1 MPLPANLTAA
11 QQTQI
16 QTEGSSLGNTLN
28 DARLANIDGL
38 AQLRSAA
45 GALANPASS
54 REDLIEAGS
63 FLKGYVNGVRAI
75 ARQNT
80 SGGGGFVNCVN
91 ACETQ
96 HSRCLRTSSEF
107 LCDIQAA
114 KCLLSCAVSGSGLSL
129 TGGQPVAPI

>member
-1 MPLPANLTAA
+1 MPLSANLTAA

-38 AQLRSAA
+38 AQLRTAA

-75 ARQNT
+75 ARQAGLNFDHEAFAGHQNT
-80 SGGGGFVNCVN
+80 RAVLGNLRPFVLGFQHRPGG
-91 ACETQ
+91 
-96 HSRCLRTSSEF
+96 HR
-107 LCDIQAA
+107 
-114 KCLLSCAVSGSGLSL
+114 
-129 TGGQPVAPI
+129 P